1 MSAPLE
7 LKGMLAGK
15 RIMVTSGKGGPST
28 VAQLRDFLRR
38 HQCSDTLRILGSAG
52 EQVDEAPDNITMT
65 IGGEAV
71 PAHAIPYLA
80 LLAIEE
86 SSDIMPQTWG
96 FCGLLIR
103 AHGKQMVRFLRET
116 GMTTPEFERLIQM
129 FHNLRDPIS
138 VEAVGNGDAGLE
150 CALRMAG
157 SQFVH
162 QGPMNYLV
170 PRTLL
175 LYRDIWPTV
184 VKANGVTPCDD
195 LQRLTGLELE
205 QMLLFAKAMF
215 ARTKGGFFRPY
226 SAQELRDGSGPLT
239 HLLTPEAQ
247 GRFLDWVSADYAK
260 IRANAKKFIPSNEAY
275 DPYRFNPLL
284 KYPVVRPEVQ
294 PLGGHLP
301 HERIHLLP
309 CRRLL
314 LTRVT
319 TGLYHDLADAHSGG
333 AKANAFRTAFGHVVQ
348 EYVGVLLKAAFGE
361 RVRGEWSYE
370 NEADTPDWFVV
381 EGDKAVVIEVKQSGQ
396 FLASKMWGRLD
407 DLRNDLRKTLGHALG
422 QLHRFDGALTGR
434 APGLECLSE
443 VRKLERLV
451 ISYDEI
457 SWANWILRDVAR
469 EVSGVP
475 QGFHAHL
482 ASVHD
487 LERLLAHCW
496 NGSLFDLLE
505 RKRLGA
511 SDQADMDFHDWLAN
525 ERDPTGEARNPLLEQ
540 KLDET
545 FQAWGLQSPAQLPT
559 APFAQD

>member
-38 HQCSDTLRILGSAG
+38 FQCSDTLRILGSAG
-52 EQVDEAPDNITMT
+52 EQVDEAPDNIIMT

-86 SSDIMPQTWG
+86 SSDVMPQRWG
-96 FCGLLIR
+96 FSGLLIGTGGMR
-103 AHGKQMVRFLRET
+103 MVSFLRDV

-138 VEAVGNGDAGLE
+138 VEAVGDGDAGLE

-157 SQFVH
+157 SQFLH

-184 VKANGVTPCDD
+184 AKAKGVTPCDD
-195 LQRLTGLELE
+195 LQRITGLQLD
-205 QMLLFAKAMF
+205 QILLFGKAMF
-215 ARTKGGFFRPY
+215 ACTRGGFFRPY
-226 SAQELRDGSGPLT
+226 SAQQLRDGSGALAQ
-239 HLLTPEAQ
+239 LLTPDAQ
-247 GRFLDWVSADYAK
+247 ARFLNWLSADYAT
-260 IRANAKKFIPSNEAY
+260 IRANAKKFIPGNETY
-275 DPYRFNPLL
+275 DPYRFNPLV
-284 KYPVVRPEVQ
+284 KHPIVRPEIQ
-294 PLGGHLP
+294 PQRGRAP
-301 HERIHLLP
+301 HEIIHLLP

-319 TGLYHDLADAHSGG
+319 SGLYHELADAHAGD
-333 AKANAFRTAFGHVVQ
+333 AKENAFRTAFGHVLQ
-348 EYVGVLLKAAFGE
+348 EYVGVLLRAAFGA
-361 RVRGEWSYE
+361 RVCNEWSYE
-370 NEADTPDWFVV
+370 NNADTPDWFVI

-396 FLASKMWGRLD
+396 FLASKMWGRLH
-407 DLRNDLRKTLGHALG
+407 DLRKDLRKTLGHALG
-422 QLHRFDGALTGR
+422 QLHRFDGALTRR
-434 APGLECLSE
+434 APGLESLSG
-443 VRKLERLV
+443 VRRLERLI

-475 QGFHAHL
+475 ENFHAHL

-487 LERLLAHCW
+487 LERMLAHCW
-496 NGSLFDLLE
+496 DGSLFDLLE
-505 RKRLGA
+505 RKRLGN
-511 SDQADMDFHDWLAN
+511 SDQAEMDFHDWLTD
-525 ERDPTGEARNPLLEQ
+525 ELDPTGATRNPFLEQ

-545 FQAWGLQSPAQLPT
+545 FQAWGLEWPAQLST
-559 APFAQD
+559 TRSTRA